1 MASFF
6 SWHQHD
12 LHLQV
17 KVQPKSSKNRVVG
30 PLGDALKIN
39 ITAPPVDGKANDCLS
54 KYLAKQFHVPVSSVA
69 IVKGRNGRNKRLIVT
84 RPAVI
89 PDWMTPDNMK
99 GN

>member
-6 SWHQHD
+6 TWHGDD

-17 KVQPKSSKNRVVG
+17 KVQPKSSRNRVAG
-30 PLGDALKIN
+30 QLGDAVKIN

-69 IVKGRNGRNKRLIVT
+69 IVKGRRGKNKKLIVSS
-84 RPAVI
+84 PAVI
-89 PDWMTPDNMK
+89 PDWITPDRS
-99 GN
+99 